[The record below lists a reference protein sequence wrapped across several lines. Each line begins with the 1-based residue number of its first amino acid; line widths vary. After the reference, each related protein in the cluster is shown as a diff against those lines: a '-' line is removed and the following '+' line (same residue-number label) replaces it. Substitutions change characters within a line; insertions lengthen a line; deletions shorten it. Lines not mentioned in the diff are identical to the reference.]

1 MRLARVR
8 PASHRPR
15 VRPASQVFI
24 YWVIGL
30 SSLIMSTL
38 SVIVHTWARGGGGV
52 RVLRMI
58 LIEELT
64 AVRHELVVRFAQH
77 PHKTYLQLDSP
88 AMCVLAMCVVQQV
101 R

>member
-1 MRLARVR
+1 
-8 PASHRPR
+8 
-15 VRPASQVFI
+15 
-24 YWVIGL
+24 
-30 SSLIMSTL
+30 
-38 SVIVHTWARGGGGV
+38 
-52 RVLRMI
+52 MI